1 MNELHLA
8 WGNFISFNHQLT
20 CPRRDTVLH
29 CCDDGCT
36 LIQLKRIFQYQLRQ
50 HAETRSSICNIPVT
64 ERYGYVGRAEEKQ
77 EEKVRFD
84 RFIQYVQSKIIREEK
99 KLQSIYNSLGLLWL
113 SFFTLNQFHWGKS
126 HKMFIKTSKRN
137 TNTSTLNY
145 ASCVIL
151 TVFTVDTVQNLR
163 DNQT

>member
-113 SFFTLNQFHWGKS
+113 SFFLHSINSTEENHIKCLLRLARETRIHPHWIMQAVLS
-126 HKMFIKTSKRN
+126 WQC
-137 TNTSTLNY
+137 L
-145 ASCVIL
+145 L
-151 TVFTVDTVQNLR
+151 
-163 DNQT
+163 